1 MYQMTLEHNPFG
13 WLYNDGMDDLGR
25 SHIPYFL
32 CYYLAER
39 LNTAQLANI
48 FTCLQRGP
56 VGLIERLNFP
66 SSLDPI
72 VFQTCGAICLHAR
85 DWKFP

>member
-1 MYQMTLEHNPFG
+1 
-13 WLYNDGMDDLGR
+13 MDDLGR

-32 CYYLAER
+32 CYLAER

-56 VGLIERLNFP
+56 VGLIER
-66 SSLDPI
+66 
-72 VFQTCGAICLHAR
+72 
-85 DWKFP
+85 